1 MHLLGDALQLLA
13 AALAHGRAAA
23 LAHALGDAFELLATA
38 LAHAPARS
46 LPAALDDAFAA
57 SIPHAHTHAVRRL
70 RALAL
75 PYAFSDS
82 QAFIV
87 DHTHHS
93 SDPAVADL
101 RGGFTSTRFVLVEPS
116 HPGNVGAAARALK
129 TMGFSRLVLV
139 SPRVPHVQSDPEAI
153 AMASGADD
161 VLASAHVVPTL
172 ADALSGVHWSIAL
185 TARQR
190 EYGPPQWTPR
200 AAASL
205 ARDEALHGEIAL
217 VFGNERTGLSNE
229 DVERCS
235 ALAHIPANPAYSSLN
250 LAQAVQVLAYELR
263 MIYLTSG
270 AEVNAS
276 ASRAPQASTGSAASA
291 PSTGAAA
298 SAEPAGPRAASDEIE
313 SMFAHLESALV
324 ALEFLDPANP
334 KKLMSRLRR
343 LFARSGLE
351 REEVN
356 IVRGIAKHIL
366 LKTGRK
372 DDSAR

>member
-1 MHLLGDALQLLA
+1 MQGRTAKLGANCGILPESGRRGSVGGA
-13 AALAHGRAAA
+13 GRAIC
-23 LAHALGDAFELLATA
+23 
-38 LAHAPARS
+38 
-46 LPAALDDAFAA
+46 A
-57 SIPHAHTHAVRRL
+57 SL
-70 RALAL
+70 RALARSSRMLARGVDARVEARFHARAGARLHRHVRAILTDSGVGATIRVFSL
-75 PYAFSDS
+75 PNS
-82 QAFIV
+82 IV
-87 DHTHHS
+87 EHTHHS
-93 SDPAVADL
+93 SDPAVAEL
-101 RGGFTSTRFVLVEPS
+101 RGGFTSTRFILVEPS

-185 TARQR
+185 TARLR

-200 AAASL
+200 AAAGV
-205 ARDEALHGEIAL
+205 AREQAAHGEIAL

-263 MIYLTSG
+263 TMYLSTD
-270 AEVNAS
+270 S
-276 ASRAPQASTGSAASA
+276 ATVAAHV
-291 PSTGAAA
+291 AAGQGEA
-298 SAEPAGPRAASDEIE
+298 AGPRAASDEIE
-313 SMFAHLESALV
+313 SMFVHLESALV

-366 LKTGRK
+366 LKTGPK
-372 DDSAR
+372 GDDVS

>member
-1 MHLLGDALQLLA
+1 M
-13 AALAHGRAAA
+13 
-23 LAHALGDAFELLATA
+23 
-38 LAHAPARS
+38 
-46 LPAALDDAFAA
+46 
-57 SIPHAHTHAVRRL
+57 
-70 RALAL
+70 
-75 PYAFSDS
+75 
-82 QAFIV
+82 

-139 SPRVPHVQSDPEAI
+139 SPRVPHVQNDPEAI

-161 VLASAHVVPTL
+161 VLASAHVVPAL
-172 ADALSGVHWSIAL
+172 ADALVGVHWSVAL
-185 TARQR
+185 TARLR

-200 AAASL
+200 AAAVL
-205 ARDEALHGEIAL
+205 AHEQAVHGEIAL

-263 MIYLTSG
+263 TEYLSG
-270 AEVNAS
+270 DDATA
-276 ASRAPQASTGSAASA
+276 RALAAAQASVRQATQG
-291 PSTGAAA
+291 
-298 SAEPAGPRAASDEIE
+298 EPAGSRAASDEIE
-313 SMFAHLESALV
+313 SMFTHLESALV
-324 ALEFLDPANP
+324 ALDFLDPANP

-366 LKTGRK
+366 LKTKRDGG
-372 DDSAR
+372 DAP

>member
-1 MHLLGDALQLLA
+1 M
-13 AALAHGRAAA
+13 
-23 LAHALGDAFELLATA
+23 
-38 LAHAPARS
+38 
-46 LPAALDDAFAA
+46 
-57 SIPHAHTHAVRRL
+57 
-70 RALAL
+70 
-75 PYAFSDS
+75 
-82 QAFIV
+82 
-87 DHTHHS
+87 DHPHHS
-93 SDPAVADL
+93 SDPAVAEL
-101 RGGFTSTRFVLVEPS
+101 RAGFTSTRFVLVEPS

-139 SPRVPHVQSDPEAI
+139 SPRVPNVQSDPEAI

-172 ADALSGVHWSIAL
+172 ADALTGVHWSIAL
-185 TARQR
+185 TARLR
-190 EYGPPQWTPR
+190 EYGPPQSTPR
-200 AAASL
+200 AAA
-205 ARDEALHGEIAL
+205 AVAQEQALHGEIAL

-263 MIYLTSG
+263 TTYLSAHQPVAAARSAANMSTLHAAEGEPSG
-270 AEVNAS
+270 A
-276 ASRAPQASTGSAASA
+276 RAP
-291 PSTGAAA
+291 
-298 SAEPAGPRAASDEIE
+298 SDEIE
-313 SMFAHLESALV
+313 SMFTHLETALI
-324 ALEFLDPANP
+324 AIGFLDPANP

-366 LKTGRK
+366 LKAKRSG
-372 DDSAR
+372 DDAS

>member
-1 MHLLGDALQLLA
+1 M
-13 AALAHGRAAA
+13 
-23 LAHALGDAFELLATA
+23 
-38 LAHAPARS
+38 
-46 LPAALDDAFAA
+46 
-57 SIPHAHTHAVRRL
+57 
-70 RALAL
+70 
-75 PYAFSDS
+75 
-82 QAFIV
+82 

-185 TARQR
+185 TARLR

-200 AAASL
+200 AAAGV
-205 ARDEALHGEIAL
+205 AHEQAVHGEIAL

-263 MIYLTSG
+263 TAYLSDGEAMPATP
-270 AEVNAS
+270 AA
-276 ASRAPQASTGSAASA
+276 AQGSAGQGE
-291 PSTGAAA
+291 PVGA
-298 SAEPAGPRAASDEIE
+298 RAASDEIE
-313 SMFAHLESALV
+313 SMYAHLESALV

-366 LKTGRK
+366 LKTKAPG
-372 DDSAR
+372 DDAS

>member
-1 MHLLGDALQLLA
+1 MA
-13 AALAHGRAAA
+13 
-23 LAHALGDAFELLATA
+23 E
-38 LAHAPARS
+38 
-46 LPAALDDAFAA
+46 
-57 SIPHAHTHAVRRL
+57 
-70 RALAL
+70 
-75 PYAFSDS
+75 
-82 QAFIV
+82 
-87 DHTHHS
+87 
-93 SDPAVADL
+93 L

-161 VLASAHVVPTL
+161 VLASAHIVPTL

-185 TARQR
+185 TARLR

-200 AAASL
+200 AAAGV
-205 ARDEALHGEIAL
+205 AHEQAVHGEIAL

-263 MIYLTSG
+263 TMYL
-270 AEVNAS
+270 S
-276 ASRAPQASTGSAASA
+276 ADDGVSAASA
-291 PSTGAAA
+291 AAA
-298 SAEPAGPRAASDEIE
+298 AVAGQGEPAGARAASDEIE
-313 SMFAHLESALV
+313 SMFTHLESALV

-366 LKTGRK
+366 LKSKPK
-372 DDSAR
+372 DSDAS

>member
-1 MHLLGDALQLLA
+1 MHVVSLERAGEGSHRTDSRVVRAQA
-13 AALAHGRAAA
+13 A
-23 LAHALGDAFELLATA
+23 
-38 LAHAPARS
+38 PQS
-46 LPAALDDAFAA
+46 LCVQAQFGAGAG
-57 SIPHAHTHAVRRL
+57 
-70 RALAL
+70 LAL
-75 PYAFSDS
+75 PYAFFSL
-82 QAFIV
+82 QNAIV

-93 SDPAVADL
+93 SDPAVAEL

-172 ADALSGVHWSIAL
+172 ADALSGVHWSVAL
-185 TARQR
+185 TARLR
-190 EYGPPQWTPR
+190 EYGPPQWPPR
-200 AAASL
+200 AAAGV
-205 ARDEALHGEIAL
+205 AREQAVHGEIAL

-263 MIYLTSG
+263 TAYL
-270 AEVNAS
+270 S
-276 ASRAPQASTGSAASA
+276 ADEGRSAASTVA
-291 PSTGAAA
+291 QTAGGQG
-298 SAEPAGPRAASDEIE
+298 EPAGPRAASDEIE
-313 SMFAHLESALV
+313 SMFTHLESALV

-366 LKTGRK
+366 LKTKRPGG
-372 DDSAR
+372 DDA

>member
-1 MHLLGDALQLLA
+1 LVQSVSSAVS
-13 AALAHGRAAA
+13 
-23 LAHALGDAFELLATA
+23 AHA
-38 LAHAPARS
+38 
-46 LPAALDDAFAA
+46 
-57 SIPHAHTHAVRRL
+57 
-70 RALAL
+70 
-75 PYAFSDS
+75 DS
-82 QAFIV
+82 
-87 DHTHHS
+87 S
-93 SDPAVADL
+93 EPL

-139 SPRVPHVQSDPEAI
+139 APRIPQVQSDPEAI

-161 VLASAHVVPTL
+161 VLAGAHVVPTL
-172 ADALSGVHWSIAL
+172 ADALAGAQWSLAL
-185 TARQR
+185 TARTR
-190 EYGPPQWTPR
+190 EYGPPPR
-200 AAASL
+200 PPRDAVL
-205 ARDEALHGEIAL
+205 EARRQVPHGDIAL

-263 MIYLTSG
+263 LAYLG
-270 AEVNAS
+270 
-276 ASRAPQASTGSAASA
+276 
-291 PSTGAAA
+291 GAALPEA
-298 SAEPAGPRAASDEIE
+298 GAAEPAVATPLAASEDIE
-313 SMFAHLESALV
+313 RMFVHLENALI

-366 LKTGRK
+366 LLKGK
-372 DDSAR
+372 ADGESH

>member
-1 MHLLGDALQLLA
+1 VAQPHNPSSSSPSSSEICGPDSA
-13 AALAHGRAAA
+13 A
-23 LAHALGDAFELLATA
+23 
-38 LAHAPARS
+38 P
-46 LPAALDDAFAA
+46 
-57 SIPHAHTHAVRRL
+57 V
-70 RALAL
+70 
-75 PYAFSDS
+75 
-82 QAFIV
+82 
-87 DHTHHS
+87 
-93 SDPAVADL
+93 

-139 SPRVPHVQSDPEAI
+139 APRVPHVQSDPEAI

-161 VLASAHVVPTL
+161 VLAGAHVVPTL
-172 ADALSGVHWSIAL
+172 ADALNGVQWSVAL
-185 TARQR
+185 TARSR
-190 EYGPPQWTPR
+190 EYGPPQLVPR
-200 AAASL
+200 AAAAH
-205 ARDEALHGEIAL
+205 AREHAAHGDIAL

-235 ALAHIPANPAYSSLN
+235 LLAHIPANPAYSSLN

-263 MIYLTSG
+263 TAYLGAAGLGAPAASG
-270 AEVNAS
+270 AGGAGGQGAAHAS
-276 ASRAPQASTGSAASA
+276 LA
-291 PSTGAAA
+291 PS
-298 SAEPAGPRAASDEIE
+298 DDIE
-313 SMFAHLESALV
+313 GMFTHLESALV

-366 LKTGRK
+366 LKVKPPG
-372 DDSAR
+372 DGAS

>member
-1 MHLLGDALQLLA
+1 LQSA
-13 AALAHGRAAA
+13 
-23 LAHALGDAFELLATA
+23 
-38 LAHAPARS
+38 
-46 LPAALDDAFAA
+46 
-57 SIPHAHTHAVRRL
+57 
-70 RALAL
+70 
-75 PYAFSDS
+75 
-82 QAFIV
+82 IV

-172 ADALSGVHWSIAL
+172 ADALVGVHWSIAL
-185 TARQR
+185 TARLR

-200 AAASL
+200 AAA
-205 ARDEALHGEIAL
+205 AVAHEQAVHGEIAL

-263 MIYLTSG
+263 TEYLS
-270 AEVNAS
+270 EVDAAARALVTAQAS
-276 ASRAPQASTGSAASA
+276 AGQAAQG
-291 PSTGAAA
+291 
-298 SAEPAGPRAASDEIE
+298 EPAGPRAASDEIE
-313 SMFAHLESALV
+313 SMFTHLESALV
-324 ALEFLDPANP
+324 ALDFLDPANP

-366 LKTGRK
+366 LKTKRTGGE
-372 DDSAR
+372 AP